1 MSSPPPEIPPDE
13 FYQTLVENAAEGMLT
28 IDSDSEILYANPAVE
43 DILGYTSD
51 ELVGSSKMKIIPER
65 LQPKHAAALE
75 AYVESGERNIDW
87 SGIELP
93 ARHKDGHEVP
103 TLISLRE
110 HKHDGE
116 QYFTGIIRDISDRRE
131 REDRLRDQ
139 KEQLDQFADILT
151 HDIRNPLSV
160 AQGYTELAQENHD
173 IPELERVSDSL
184 DRIDELVED
193 ILLLSKEGQFI
204 GETERVDI
212 GACVSESWSAVDIG
226 EATLQIESEMGS
238 VMADRSR
245 FNELL
250 ENLFRNSVEHGST
263 GSRTQSG
270 DSVEHDSTSSR
281 TQSGDAGGHA
291 GETVTISVGRTAD
304 GLFIEDNG
312 PGIPEEI
319 RSEVF
324 DHGYSTDE
332 EGTGFG
338 LSIASQIAD
347 GHGWT
352 ISVTEGSEGGARF
365 EIGL

>member
-1 MSSPPPEIPPDE
+1 MECNWDTVSGYRNDRDPRTDSRHHVLPIADTFPFPLPFPFLAIR
-13 FYQTLVENAAEGMLT
+13 AAQ
-28 IDSDSEILYANPAVE
+28 
-43 DILGYTSD
+43 
-51 ELVGSSKMKIIPER
+51 R
-65 LQPKHAAALE
+65 AA
-75 AYVESGERNIDW
+75 
-87 SGIELP
+87 
-93 ARHKDGHEVP
+93 
-103 TLISLRE
+103 
-110 HKHDGE
+110 
-116 QYFTGIIRDISDRRE
+116 
-131 REDRLRDQ
+131 
-139 KEQLDQFADILT
+139 
-151 HDIRNPLSV
+151 
-160 AQGYTELAQENHD
+160 
-173 IPELERVSDSL
+173 
-184 DRIDELVED
+184 
-193 ILLLSKEGQFI
+193 
-204 GETERVDI
+204 
-212 GACVSESWSAVDIG
+212 C
-226 EATLQIESEMGS
+226 
-238 VMADRSR
+238 
-245 FNELL
+245 
-250 ENLFRNSVEHGST
+250 
-263 GSRTQSG
+263 SRTQSG